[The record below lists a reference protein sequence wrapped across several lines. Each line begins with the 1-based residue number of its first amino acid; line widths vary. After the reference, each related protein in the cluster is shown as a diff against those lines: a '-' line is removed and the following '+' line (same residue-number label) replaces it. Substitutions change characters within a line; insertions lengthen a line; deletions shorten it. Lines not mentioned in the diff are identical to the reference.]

1 MIISKISTKAR
12 VDPTGAQTACEGG
25 GEVGVGHQ
33 DLLGWVVCMSSSI
46 LIIWLKRFTH
56 QQCWRLWSLKVL
68 LAAPNVEGGRS
79 SDPGRDTGG
88 WKGANAGEHVII
100 RIYMILISYPFIFM
114 TERTDLI
121 KMYYYTYMKSFG
133 AKNQWFDDI
142 QIEMFL
148 RVIWGACNKL
158 IQAHAGWNQMCW
170 TRMRFLLFGS
180 LWWITLSVSP
190 SQWSASN
197 SKTLRESFGRGST
210 SAVSD
215 SDNCNCQ
222 IVWFG

>member
-1 MIISKISTKAR
+1 MCDPHVPSCHILQSLTKTSSSWLFLKSAPKPGWIQQEPR
-12 VDPTGAQTACEGG
+12 QHVKVEGRS
-25 GEVGVGHQ
+25 ELATKTWSV
-33 DLLGWVVCMSSSI
+33 LGWVVCMSSSI

-68 LAAPNVEGGRS
+68 LVGPNVEGGHS

-100 RIYMILISYPFIFM
+100 RIYMILISYPLIFM

-133 AKNQWFDDI
+133 AKNQWFDDT

-148 RVIWGACNKL
+148 RVSEVLVIR
-158 IQAHAGWNQMCW
+158 Q
-170 TRMRFLLFGS
+170 
-180 LWWITLSVSP
+180 WINLSPRWLKMYYSP
-190 SQWSASN
+190 
-197 SKTLRESFGRGST
+197 
-210 SAVSD
+210 
-215 SDNCNCQ
+215 
-222 IVWFG
+222 